1 MAYYITPNYSVS
13 LIPKSGCSTIA
24 RLVLKS
30 FYPDKE
36 SLIQTGAYPEGKGPD
51 NTLWQGFT
59 PKEKYPSKPVIS
71 FIREPIERFLSAMSQ
86 ENLIDVDLTIDSII
100 NSTPLP
106 PQNLNGKRKERLLS
120 RNPHFSLQIKQV
132 TPTAK
137 LYKFPDHLTEGSAE
151 IGFVGDLVHINS
163 ASRPKPSLT
172 QNQINILNEIYAEDI
187 LLYNSI
193 VLPGIVTGQVWS
205 QYSPPP
211 PPEPVDDEILSDS

>member
-36 SLIQTGAYPEGKGPD
+36 NLIQTGAYPEGKGPD

-59 PKEKYPSKPVIS
+59 PKERYPSKPVIS

-100 NSTPLP
+100 NSTILP
-106 PQNLNGKRKERLLS
+106 PQNLNGKRKERVLS
-120 RNPHFSLQIKQV
+120 KNPHFSLQIKQV
-132 TPTAK
+132 TPNAK
-137 LYKFPDHLTEGSAE
+137 LYKFPDHLTEGCVE
-151 IGFVGDLVHINS
+151 IGFVGDLVQINS
-163 ASRPKPSLT
+163 AKRPKPPLT
-172 QNQINILNEIYAEDI
+172 QNQINTLNEIYAEDI
-187 LLYNSI
+187 MLYNSI

-205 QYSPPP
+205 QYSLPL
-211 PPEPVDDEILSDS
+211 EPVDDEILSDS